1 MNLLRPNRPRGSDR
15 LRDEP
20 IVWLG
25 SVDAAGRPHLVP
37 TWFNWDGEAIW
48 IFSKPHAVKVR
59 NARHDPRVTLAL
71 GEPEEDFDVQLIE
84 ANVELLDEPSAAVVQ
99 ERHWSKYG
107 RQLRKLGISRQEYV
121 ETYSQPMRI
130 RPTRF
135 LPWHGRGPRWA
146 RPRRRMQPLPQ
157 PQPLPALRL
166 SLRLALR

>member
-1 MNLLRPNRPRGSDR
+1 MNLLHPNRPRGSDR
-15 LRDEP
+15 LHDEP

-25 SVDAAGRPHLVP
+25 TVDAAGRPHLVP
-37 TWFNWDGEAIW
+37 TWFSWDGEVIW

-99 ERHWSKYG
+99 ERHWRKYG
-107 RQLRKLGISRQEYV
+107 RELRKLGISREEYV

-135 LPWHGRGPRWA
+135 LPWHGRGPRWS
-146 RPRRRMQPLPQ
+146 RPRRRMPPPPQ
-157 PQPLPALRL
+157 PMPA
-166 SLRLALR
+166 LRLALR